1 MNNKTYTYK
10 ISDNLKQEIY
20 DHYKETF
27 TLKTPPYAVFQSND
41 GAGTVVTL
49 YESGKLVLQGVSA
62 DIDYEWWKQREL
74 MVNDRD
80 IDADKPENSI
90 FNHTSTIG
98 SDEVGTGDYFGPVV
112 VTASYVPKDKIKD
125 VLKLGVR
132 DSKKINDAMIRKI
145 APSLIRMIT
154 HETYIMTNEE
164 YNNLTNSNLNK
175 IKAQL
180 HNKALFKLNSDPKN
194 VHSYIVVD
202 QFCERNLYYNYIKDE
217 KDICRKIWFTTKA
230 EDKCLSVAVSSIIS
244 RYVFLQEMEKL
255 SAKYGELP
263 MGASDKVD
271 AKGAEIAKKFGFD
284 ELKHVAKLNYKN
296 TEKIKNLI

>member
-10 ISDNLKQEIY
+10 ISENLKQEIY

-112 VTASYVPKDKIKD
+112 VTASYVPKEKIKD

-132 DSKKINDAMIRKI
+132 DSKKINDTMIRRI
-145 APSLIRMIT
+145 APSLIKNVV

-263 MGASDKVD
+263 LGASDVVD
-271 AKGAEIAKKFGFD
+271 KKGAEIVKKFGFD

-296 TEKIKNLI
+296 TDKIKNLI

>member
-1 MNNKTYTYK
+1 MNNKTYSYK
-10 ISDNLKQEIY
+10 ISDNLKDEIY
-20 DHYKETF
+20 NHYKETF
-27 TLKTPPYAVFQSND
+27 KLKTPPYAVFQSDD
-41 GAGTVVTL
+41 GAGTIVTL
-49 YESGKLVLQGVSA
+49 YESGKIVFQGISA
-62 DIDYEWWKQREL
+62 DIDYEFWKQREL
-74 MVNDRD
+74 QENDRD
-80 IDADKPENSI
+80 IDAGKPENSI

-132 DSKKINDAMIRKI
+132 DSKKINDTMIKRI
-145 APSLIRMIT
+145 APSLINNVV

-175 IKAQL
+175 IKAVL
-180 HNKALFKLNSDPKN
+180 HNKALFKLNNDPKN

-244 RYVFLQEMEKL
+244 RYVFLKEMEKL
-255 SAKYGELP
+255 SEKYGELP

-271 AKGAEIAKKFGFD
+271 AKGAEIVKKFGFD
-284 ELKHVAKLNYKN
+284 ELKKCAKLNYKN
-296 TEKIKNLI
+296 TEKIKKLV

>member
-1 MNNKTYTYK
+1 MNNKTYSYK
-10 ISDNLKQEIY
+10 ISDNLKDEIY
-20 DHYKETF
+20 NHYKETF
-27 TLKTPPYAVFQSND
+27 KLKTPPYAVFQSDD
-41 GAGTVVTL
+41 GAGTIVTL
-49 YESGKLVLQGVSA
+49 YESGKIVFQGISA
-62 DIDYEWWKQREL
+62 DIDYEFWKQREL
-74 MVNDRD
+74 QENDRD

-132 DSKKINDAMIRKI
+132 DSKKINDTMIKRI
-145 APSLIRMIT
+145 APSLINNVV

-175 IKAQL
+175 IKAVL
-180 HNKALFKLNSDPKN
+180 HNKVLLKLNNDPKN

-244 RYVFLQEMEKL
+244 RYVFLKEMEKL
-255 SAKYGELP
+255 SEKYGELP

-271 AKGAEIAKKFGFD
+271 AKGAEIVKKFGFD
-284 ELKHVAKLNYKN
+284 ELKKCAKLNYKN
-296 TEKIKNLI
+296 KEKIKKLV

>member
-74 MVNDRD
+74 MLNDRD

-112 VTASYVPKDKIKD
+112 VTASYVPKEKIKD

-132 DSKKINDAMIRKI
+132 DSKKINDTMIKRI
-145 APSLIRMIT
+145 APSLIKNVV

-263 MGASDKVD
+263 LGASDVVD
-271 AKGAEIAKKFGFD
+271 KKGAEIVKKFGFD

>member
-1 MNNKTYTYK
+1 MNNKTYSYK

-20 DHYKETF
+20 DHYKDTF

-49 YESGKLVLQGVSA
+49 YESGKLVLQGLSA

-74 MVNDRD
+74 MLNDRD

-112 VTASYVPKDKIKD
+112 VTASYVSKENIPM

-132 DSKKINDAMIRKI
+132 DSKKITDETIRRI
-145 APSLIRMIT
+145 APALMKNIV

-164 YNNLTNSNLNK
+164 YNNLENSNLNK

-202 QFCERNLYYNYIKDE
+202 QFCERRLYYNYLKGE
-217 KDICRKIWFTTKA
+217 KDICQKIWFTTKA

-255 SAKYGELP
+255 SKKYGELP

-271 AKGAEIAKKFGFD
+271 AKGVEIAKKFGFN
-284 ELKHVAKLNYKN
+284 ELYHCAKLNYKN
-296 TEKIKNLI
+296 TDKIKFMM

>member
-1 MNNKTYTYK
+1 M
-10 ISDNLKQEIY
+10 
-20 DHYKETF
+20 
-27 TLKTPPYAVFQSND
+27 
-41 GAGTVVTL
+41 
-49 YESGKLVLQGVSA
+49 
-62 DIDYEWWKQREL
+62 
-74 MVNDRD
+74 
-80 IDADKPENSI
+80 
-90 FNHTSTIG
+90 
-98 SDEVGTGDYFGPVV
+98 
-112 VTASYVPKDKIKD
+112 IK
-125 VLKLGVR
+125 R
-132 DSKKINDAMIRKI
+132 I
-145 APSLIRMIT
+145 APSLIKTIV

-175 IKAQL
+175 IKAQW

-202 QFCERNLYYNYIKDE
+202 QFCERNLYYNYLKDE
-217 KDICRKIWFTTKA
+217 RDVCRKIWFTTKA

-255 SAKYGELP
+255 SQKYGELP

-271 AKGAEIAKKFGFD
+271 AKGAEIVKKFGFD